1 MEEIKEY
8 LRTGKRCL
16 TPEMLSI
23 FRTYDYILF
32 DGHKIETRRLMEEFR
47 TCDHCCRLLLHVSAL
62 EARLEKYESA
72 KDVVDLDA
80 VLVDFFE
87 KNYKRVSGRVYSRR
101 KLFQE
106 VKEYLEEEFDL
117 CLLNASD
124 VRYKKFLSEIVQDTG
139 KGFKRLRI
147 AKRD

>member
-16 TPEMLSI
+16 TPEMLNI
-23 FRTYDYILF
+23 LRAYDYILF
-32 DGHKIETRRLMEEFR
+32 DGYKIETDRLLKEFR
-47 TCDHCCRLLLHVSAL
+47 TCDHCSQLLLRVCAL
-62 EARLEKYESA
+62 EARLERYENP
-72 KDVVDLDA
+72 KHLVNLDA
-80 VLVDFFE
+80 VLADFFE

-101 KLFQE
+101 VLFSE
-106 VKEYLEEEFDL
+106 VKAFLDEKFDIY
-117 CLLNASD
+117 LLNASD
-124 VRYKKFLSEIVQDTG
+124 VRYKRFLSEIVQDTG